1 VKPPPPTHHIKHWID
16 WGETSLDN
24 SVLLCG
30 HHHRL
35 IHHSDWTVHIEAG
48 MPVFTPPDG

>member
-1 VKPPPPTHHIKHWID
+1 VKLPPPTHHIQHWID
-16 WGETSLDN
+16 HGETSLDN

-35 IHHSDWTVHIEAG
+35 IHHSEWQVHIKEGRPAF
-48 MPVFTPPDG
+48 VPPDG